1 MKARSARVALLYEY
15 LSHAWMRLSAA
26 FPIASPAAL
35 PALRAAARPDDFTP
49 PQVFPVA
56 SAVAAALVGLILPPA
71 RSPGRL
77 AKPAE

>member
-1 MKARSARVALLYEY
+1 
-15 LSHAWMRLSAA
+15 MRRSAA

-56 SAVAAALVGLILPPA
+56 SAVAAALVGLILRLPDPPGA
-71 RSPGRL
+71 WPSRPSSFTTRGQL
-77 AKPAE
+77 VAQ